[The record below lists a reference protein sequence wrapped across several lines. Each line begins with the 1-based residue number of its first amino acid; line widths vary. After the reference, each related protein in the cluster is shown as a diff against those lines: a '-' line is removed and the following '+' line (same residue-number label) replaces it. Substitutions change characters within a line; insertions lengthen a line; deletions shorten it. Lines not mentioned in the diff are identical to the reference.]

1 MILVSRNARS
11 FTAVLTLALAMLAA
25 SAAPALA
32 DVTAFIGVSPTPHNH
47 SVRGFGVG
55 VGLLI
60 VGFEFEYANLAE
72 DATEQLPGLK
82 TYSANV
88 LAQTPIEVA
97 GIQLYGTAGAEGYQE
112 RLGDASATHFGT
124 NIGGGAKIKLL
135 GPVRVRLDYRI
146 FHLQGTPINSTYQ
159 RFYVGANLKF

>member
-1 MILVSRNARS
+1 MTQVSGSARS
-11 FTAVLTLALAMLAA
+11 FTTVFTLALVMLAA

-47 SVRGFGVG
+47 SLKGFGVG
-55 VGLLI
+55 VGMLI
-60 VGFEFEYANLAE
+60 VGFEFEYANIAE
-72 DATEQLPGLK
+72 DETELLAGLK

-88 LAQTPIEVA
+88 LAQTPVEIA
-97 GIQLYGTAGAEGYQE
+97 GMQFYGTLGAEGYQE
-112 RLGDASATHFGT
+112 RLGEASETHYGT

-135 GPVRVRLDYRI
+135 GPLRVRLDYRI

>member
-11 FTAVLTLALAMLAA
+11 FTAVLTLSVVMIAA

-47 SVRGFGVG
+47 SLKGFGVG

-60 VGFEFEYANLAE
+60 VGFEFEYANIAE
-72 DATEQLPGLK
+72 DVTEQLAGLK

-88 LAQTPIEVA
+88 LAQTPVEVA
-97 GIQLYGTAGAEGYQE
+97 GIQLYGTLGAEGYQE
-112 RLGDASATHFGT
+112 RLGDASVTHFGT

-135 GPVRVRLDYRI
+135 GPLRVRVDYRI
-146 FHLQGTPINSTYQ
+146 LHLQGTPLNDTHQ